1 LLRGSSLKKYK
12 KKFQEDFMKD
22 SKSSNEVHRRD
33 FITKSLACGAFVGM
47 GCPGWL
53 AMNFRGSVA
62 SPVQAE
68 HRFQTVSDYTYEQVF
83 NFAFKNWYIRYIKGL
98 EAEIGKEKFLEIL
111 KKVGWTLYEES
122 TKRNFRDLKKRDVE
136 SLIANF
142 WAPMQKSR
150 LWSHTLPIEIIKQS
164 PSEGIV
170 RMPGCL
176 VAKVFRDNDAAD
188 IGYAAIC
195 YADFAVAK
203 TFNPQIKLTRNTCLM
218 KGDDCCLFEYTL
230 DE

>member
-1 LLRGSSLKKYK
+1 
-12 KKFQEDFMKD
+12 MKE
-22 SKSSNEVHRRD
+22 SKSNNRVDRRD

-47 GCPGWL
+47 GCPGLL
-53 AMNFRGSVA
+53 AMNIQEGVSN
-62 SPVQAE
+62 PLQAE
-68 HRFQTVSDYTYEQVF
+68 HKFQTAANLTYEQLF
-83 NFAFKNWYIRYIKGL
+83 NFAFKSWYIRYMKGL

-170 RMPGCL
+170 KMPECL
-176 VAKVFRDNDAAD
+176 VAKVFRENDAAD

-195 YADFAVAK
+195 HADFAVAK
-203 TFNPQIKLTRNTCLM
+203 TFNPKIKLIRNKCLM

-230 DE
+230 DT

>member
-1 LLRGSSLKKYK
+1 MR
-12 KKFQEDFMKD
+12 E
-22 SKSSNEVHRRD
+22 SKSNIGVNRRD
-33 FITKSLACGAFVGM
+33 FITKSLACGAFLGM
-47 GCPGWL
+47 GCPGL
-53 AMNFRGSVA
+53 QALNIHEGVSNPLQDEHKFQKATNF
-62 SPVQAE
+62 
-68 HRFQTVSDYTYEQVF
+68 TYEQLF
-83 NFAFKNWYIRYIKGL
+83 NFAFKSWYIRYMKGL

-150 LWSHTLPIEIIKQS
+150 LWSHTIPVEIIKQS

-170 RMPGCL
+170 KMPECL
-176 VAKVFRDNDAAD
+176 VAKTFREAGAAD

-195 YADFAVAK
+195 HADFAVAK
-203 TFNPQIKLTRNTCLM
+203 AFNPKIKLIRNKCLM
-218 KGDDCCLFEYTL
+218 KGDDCCFFEYFSKP
-230 DE
+230 

>member
-1 LLRGSSLKKYK
+1 MDMKILSSH
-12 KKFQEDFMKD
+12 QG
-22 SKSSNEVHRRD
+22 RRD
-33 FITKSLACGAFVGM
+33 FISKMISGVAASCL
-47 GCPGWL
+47 GCNALIADGWL
-53 AMNFRGSVA
+53 DKPESSSQQKFL
-62 SPVQAE
+62 
-68 HRFQTVSDYTYEQVF
+68 SDSGMSYEQVF
-83 NFAFKNWYIRYIKGL
+83 NFAFKSWYIRYMKGL

-150 LWSHTLPIEIIKQS
+150 LWSHTLPVEIIKQS
-164 PSEGIV
+164 ASEGIV
-170 RMPGCL
+170 KMPECL
-176 VAKVFRDNDAAD
+176 VAKTFREAGAAD

-195 YADFAVAK
+195 HADFAVVNA
-203 TFNPQIKLTRNTCLM
+203 FNPKIKLIRNKCLM

-230 DE
+230 DT

>member
-1 LLRGSSLKKYK
+1 
-12 KKFQEDFMKD
+12 MKG
-22 SKSSNEVHRRD
+22 SKSSIGVNRRD
-33 FITKSLACGAFVGM
+33 FLAKSLACGAFVGM
-47 GCPGWL
+47 GCPGLL
-53 AMNFRGSVA
+53 AMNIRGSVA

-68 HRFQTVSDYTYEQVF
+68 HRFQTASDYTYEQVF
-83 NFAFKNWYIRYIKGL
+83 NFAFKSWYIRYMKGL

-164 PSEGIV
+164 PSEGV
-170 RMPGCL
+170 VKMPECL
-176 VAKVFRDNDAAD
+176 VAKVFRENDAGD

-195 YADFAVAK
+195 YADFAVTK

-230 DE
+230 DK

>member
-1 LLRGSSLKKYK
+1 MDMKILSSH
-12 KKFQEDFMKD
+12 QG
-22 SKSSNEVHRRD
+22 RRD
-33 FITKSLACGAFVGM
+33 FISKMISGVAASCL
-47 GCPGWL
+47 GCKALIADGWL
-53 AMNFRGSVA
+53 DKPESSSQQKFL
-62 SPVQAE
+62 
-68 HRFQTVSDYTYEQVF
+68 SDSGMSYEQVF
-83 NFAFKNWYIRYIKGL
+83 NFAFKSWYIRYMKGL

-150 LWSHTLPIEIIKQS
+150 LWSHTLPVEIIKQS
-164 PSEGIV
+164 ASEGIV
-170 RMPGCL
+170 KMPECL
-176 VAKVFRDNDAAD
+176 VAKTFREAGAAD

-195 YADFAVAK
+195 HADFAVVNA
-203 TFNPQIKLTRNTCLM
+203 FNPKIKLIRNKCLM

-230 DE
+230 DT